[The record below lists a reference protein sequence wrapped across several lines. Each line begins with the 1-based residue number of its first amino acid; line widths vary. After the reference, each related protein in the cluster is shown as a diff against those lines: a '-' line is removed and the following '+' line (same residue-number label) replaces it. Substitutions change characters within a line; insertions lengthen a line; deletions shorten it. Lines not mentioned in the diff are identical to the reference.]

1 MANLSIITILPNH
14 VTDIYIKL
22 KSITS
27 VLLMTFIRILM
38 ITTQTEKEKI
48 LIVFDD
54 MIADIMTNKKFQ
66 AIIKKLFIWLK
77 KPIILLLFITQCYFS
92 VPKGVRLNSTLNLIM
107 KINSKIELENTSRS
121 HSADNDYK
129 DFVKIYR
136 ECTK

>member
-1 MANLSIITILPNH
+1 MANLSIINILPNH

-54 MIADIMTNKKFQ
+54 MIADIMPNKKFQ
-66 AIIKKLFIWLK
+66 AIIKELFI
-77 KPIILLLFITQCYFS
+77 
-92 VPKGVRLNSTLNLIM
+92 
-107 KINSKIELENTSRS
+107 
-121 HSADNDYK
+121 
-129 DFVKIYR
+129 
-136 ECTK
+136 